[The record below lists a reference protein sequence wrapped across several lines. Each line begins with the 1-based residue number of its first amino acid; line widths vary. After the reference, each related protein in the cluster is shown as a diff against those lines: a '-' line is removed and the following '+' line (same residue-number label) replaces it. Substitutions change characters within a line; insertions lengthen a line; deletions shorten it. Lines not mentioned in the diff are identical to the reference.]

1 MAIIFVFD
9 LFIYIIYKFLKF
21 KNENILRID
30 FIYSKDFDRIF
41 IGLVKYTQTKYVNTF
56 EFQKNNTYFNL
67 KVEFKNNGT
76 QQICTL
82 MKQSQDELEGLISFL
97 NGEFIV
103 HTNHSLNS
111 YEQI

>member
-1 MAIIFVFD
+1 M
-9 LFIYIIYKFLKF
+9 
-21 KNENILRID
+21 N
-30 FIYSKDFDRIF
+30 
-41 IGLVKYTQTKYVNTF
+41 
-56 EFQKNNTYFNL
+56 YFNL